1 MIQSS
6 FRKYIYELDNVS
18 GECKNFLM
26 RQIERMP
33 DFYRFGVKSI
43 ILILFLLKL
52 KPKNLKLLNKLFM
65 SLITVKKYEK

>member
-1 MIQSS
+1 MIQYS
-6 FRKYIYELDNVS
+6 FNKYINALNNVS
-18 GECKNFLM
+18 DECKIFLI

-52 KPKNLKLLNKLFM
+52 KPKNLKLLNRLFL
-65 SLITVKKYEK
+65 SLIIVKKYEK